1 MQLTSS
7 EAAKLLR
14 KYQDELESLRS
25 LEQQSFVFTVSV
37 GEKEEELRP
46 AYDYEATREKMNEL
60 EGKVRALK
68 HAVNQFNC
76 STQVPGFDMT
86 IDQMLIYL
94 PQLSAKK
101 AKLTEMKDRLPRTR
115 NVRYNSNLVE
125 YNIINYDLDQVRAD
139 YEAVSDEL
147 ARAQTALDLV
157 NTGVSFTLDEFA

>member
-1 MQLTSS
+1 
-7 EAAKLLR
+7 
-14 KYQDELESLRS
+14 
-25 LEQQSFVFTVSV
+25 
-37 GEKEEELRP
+37 
-46 AYDYEATREKMNEL
+46 
-60 EGKVRALK
+60 
-68 HAVNQFNC
+68 
-76 STQVPGFDMT
+76 
-86 IDQMLIYL
+86 MLIYL

-157 NTGVSFTLDEFA
+157 NTGVTFTLDEFA